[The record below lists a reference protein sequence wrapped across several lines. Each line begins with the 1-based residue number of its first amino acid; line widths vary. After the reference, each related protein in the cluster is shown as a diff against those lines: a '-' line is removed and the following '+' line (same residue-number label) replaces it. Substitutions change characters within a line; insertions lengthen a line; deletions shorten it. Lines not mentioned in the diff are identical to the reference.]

1 MRVPVAQLMED
12 IGTLQ
17 PEEFDFIPQFH
28 SISSEFAGLKCSQL
42 PAMIEREKKEP
53 NSEIQIWE
61 KMALTER
68 VIKSVIPSNFHEN
81 SWPLFRFSSEP
92 FKPIFSAPFYIQTR
106 KWSSRSVISCHYS
119 FVDLGARPIYFWGQ
133 NSSFTKTRNHLG
145 RSVTRLET

>member
-68 VIKSVIPSNFHEN
+68 VIKSVIPSKFHEN
-81 SWPLFRFSSEP
+81 SQIVYPACLLLSVA
-92 FKPIFSAPFYIQTR
+92 FKPAFYAPFY
-106 KWSSRSVISCHYS
+106 S
-119 FVDLGARPIYFWGQ
+119 
-133 NSSFTKTRNHLG
+133 
-145 RSVTRLET
+145 